1 MFHNLTTIIH
11 TEGNDFYIAHLLKVI
26 TKHLTKLIEC
36 LKFLYSI
43 KIHA

>member
-1 MFHNLTTIIH
+1 MQQVI
-11 TEGNDFYIAHLLKVI
+11 IAHPLKMI
-26 TKHLTKLIEC
+26 TKHLKELIEC